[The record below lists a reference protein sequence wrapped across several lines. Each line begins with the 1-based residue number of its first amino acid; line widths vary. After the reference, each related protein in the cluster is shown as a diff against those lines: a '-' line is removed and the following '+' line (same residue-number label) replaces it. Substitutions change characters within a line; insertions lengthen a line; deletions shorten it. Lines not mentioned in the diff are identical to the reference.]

1 MTILSCLCRLALI
14 AAVVMALPGRRAEA
28 EDYPSRNITIVVP
41 LAAGTGMDSIVRIY
55 AEDLAKA
62 LGKPVVVENQPGA
75 ALMLAAQNVARA
87 NPDGHTL
94 LVSSSAALAVNPTLY
109 KKVNYDAEKDFVPL
123 ALYAKSPFVLI
134 VHPSLGVASL
144 KEFIGK
150 AQASGANPLT
160 YGTSGAGTLQFL
172 TMETLKRDFKFQA
185 NHVPYRSS
193 PQIVSDVVG
202 GHISSAMSETGAAL
216 SLIL

>member
-41 LAAGTGMDSIVRIY
+41 LAAGSGMDSIVRIY

-87 NPDGHTL
+87 APDGHTL
-94 LVSSSAALAVNPTLY
+94 LVSTSAPMAVNPTLY
-109 KKVNYDAEKDFVPL
+109 KKVNYDPDKDFVPI
-123 ALYAKSPFVLI
+123 ALYVKSAFMLI
-134 VHPSLGVASL
+134 VNPSFGANTM
-144 KEFIGK
+144 KEF
-150 AQASGANPLT
+150 
-160 YGTSGAGTLQFL
+160 
-172 TMETLKRDFKFQA
+172 
-185 NHVPYRSS
+185 
-193 PQIVSDVVG
+193 
-202 GHISSAMSETGAAL
+202 
-216 SLIL
+216 